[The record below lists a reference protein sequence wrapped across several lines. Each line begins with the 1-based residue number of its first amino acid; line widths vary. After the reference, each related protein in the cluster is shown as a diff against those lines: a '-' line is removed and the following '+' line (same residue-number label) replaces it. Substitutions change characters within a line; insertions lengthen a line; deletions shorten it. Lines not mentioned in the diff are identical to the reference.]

1 MLPAFYNK
9 QKSTL
14 FVIGL
19 KQMNQID
26 RIHYLVEQLNI
37 ASDAYYGGLDEV
49 MSNYEWDKLF
59 DELSVLENETGYILP
74 NSPTHRVSQSV
85 TESFGNKESHEFH
98 ALSLAKTKSI
108 NDLQAWAENYNIW
121 ISWKLDG
128 LTLVLTYDNGT
139 LTKILTRGN
148 GLVGTNITFMKQAIR
163 NIPLRI
169 SYKGHMVVRGEAIIS
184 YPDFE
189 YINNTLDNDDDKYAN
204 PRNLASGTL
213 GLDISKLHIVR
224 ERRISFV
231 AFSLVSID
239 DTILSWGKRMDYL
252 DNLGFRT
259 VDRELT
265 DAESLP
271 EIIAKWTDM
280 VEHRKIDFPVD
291 GLVICY
297 DDTDYAATGSV
308 TGHHATR
315 AGFAFK
321 WQDTVAV
328 TLMDHVEWSCAA
340 SSITPVAV
348 FEPVQLEGTTVS
360 RASLCNISEMER
372 LGIGQ
377 DGHTTLRIIKAN
389 KIIPKC
395 VGVVESDGKFHI
407 PAKCPVCDMQTK
419 ISLNP
424 HSGTKTLHCTNEK
437 CPAKHLR
444 RFTRFVSKSGFNID
458 GLSIQ
463 TLLTFVNHGLIKKYA
478 DIFYLS
484 KHETKI
490 LGIEGFGSKSCK
502 NLFST
507 IEHRRNVSPINFI
520 YALSIP
526 LIGVDA
532 AKKII
537 AKIGFNGFLERLD
550 TGIGFEDIDGIGPE
564 RSNSILAWYNVRDNR
579 ESLNA
584 LLNEVVII
592 DLAPQ
597 KIDNSKC
604 SGLTFVITGNVY
616 TFTNRTELK
625 NYIEKRGGVV
635 TGTISSKTDYLIN
648 NDINSTSSK
657 NVKAHKMGIP
667 VISEQEFVQRFGD
680 RA

>member
-1 MLPAFYNK
+1 MK
-9 QKSTL
+9 
-14 FVIGL
+14 
-19 KQMNQID
+19 QID
-26 RIHYLVEQLNI
+26 RIHYLVEQLNT

-85 TESFGNKESHEFH
+85 TESIGNKESHEFH
-98 ALSLAKTKSI
+98 ALSLAKTKNI
-108 NDLQAWAENYNIW
+108 NDLQAWAEDYNIW

-148 GLVGTNITFMKQAIR
+148 GHVGTNITFMKQAIR
-163 NIPLRI
+163 NIPLHI
-169 SYKGHMVVRGEAIIS
+169 SYRGHMVVRGEAIIS

-259 VDRELT
+259 VERELT

-437 CPAKHLR
+437 CPAKHLH
-444 RFTRFVSKSGFNID
+444 RFTRFVSKPGFNID

-484 KHETKI
+484 EHETEI

-537 AKIGFNGFLERLD
+537 EKIGFDGFLERLD

-564 RSNSILAWYNVRDNR
+564 RSNSILAWYNVCDNR
-579 ESLNA
+579 ESLNT

-616 TFTNRTELK
+616 TFANRTELK
-625 NYIEKRGGVV
+625 NYIEKRGGIV

-680 RA
+680 KA